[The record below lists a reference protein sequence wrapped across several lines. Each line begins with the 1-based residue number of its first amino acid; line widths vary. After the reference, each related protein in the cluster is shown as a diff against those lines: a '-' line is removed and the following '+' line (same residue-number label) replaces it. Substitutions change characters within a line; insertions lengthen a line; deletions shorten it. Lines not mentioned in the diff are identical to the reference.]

1 MRSHKPDSLQSL
13 DLLHLLKK
21 LCKRHRI
28 LQSLSIRVYILSQKH
43 NLCNAIRHQ
52 SLYLFH
58 NRLRLTASLTPS
70 YIRYN
75 AIAAEIIAS
84 KHNIHARF
92 KRIITLCR
100 QLLHNLVRTLPD
112 IDQLAVKI
120 LHLIKQ
126 LCKLKNIM
134 GSKHQIDKWI
144 ILLDLIHNLLLL
156 HHTPKQNNLHIRIRL
171 LQTMQLTK
179 TAIHLKIGILTNRTG
194 IINHNIRILCF
205 LSLKSNLIHNP
216 CDNLRLL
223 LIHLTSK
230 RLQTI
235 SNPPSQL
242 PLPQSHHL
250 RQLRHIIILTLCII
264 LRRCNTRIYLTEIN
278 LIKHTLFLS

>member
-1 MRSHKPDSLQSL
+1 MRSHKPDSLQPL

-21 LCKRHRI
+21 LCKSHRI

-58 NRLRLTASLTPS
+58 NRLRLTASFTPS
-70 YIRYN
+70 YIRHN
-75 AIAAEIIAS
+75 AITAEIITS
-84 KHNIHARF
+84 KHNIHTGL

-100 QLLHNLVRTLPD
+100 QLLHDLIRTLPD
-112 IDQLAVKI
+112 IDQLAVTI

-156 HHTPKQNNLHIRIRL
+156 HHTPKQSNLHIRIRL

-179 TAIHLKIGILTNRTG
+179 TAIHLKISILTNRTG

-205 LSLKSNLIHNP
+205 LSLKTNLIHNP
-216 CDNLRLL
+216 CNNLRLL
-223 LIHLTSK
+223 LIHLTPK

-250 RQLRHIIILTLCII
+250 SQLRHIIILTLCII

-278 LIKHTLFLS
+278 FIKHTLFLS